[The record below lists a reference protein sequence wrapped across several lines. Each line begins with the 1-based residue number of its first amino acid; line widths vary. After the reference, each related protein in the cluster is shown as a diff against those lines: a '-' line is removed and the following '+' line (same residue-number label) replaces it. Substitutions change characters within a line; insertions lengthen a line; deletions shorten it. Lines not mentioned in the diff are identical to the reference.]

1 MGEFE
6 TVLRAQIAATRRE
19 LVVARGARD
28 YPGIRSF
35 GLRLRYLLDIAEEHG
50 VEVSEAEPFETES
63 LETEPLEAEPLETG
77 ADVTDEA
84 GR

>member
-6 TVLRAQIAATRRE
+6 AVLRAQIAAARRE
-19 LVVARGARD
+19 LAAARETRD

-50 VEVSEAEPFETES
+50 VELPEAGS
-63 LETEPLEAEPLETG
+63 LGSG
-77 ADVTDEA
+77 AGLTDEDRA
-84 GR
+84 